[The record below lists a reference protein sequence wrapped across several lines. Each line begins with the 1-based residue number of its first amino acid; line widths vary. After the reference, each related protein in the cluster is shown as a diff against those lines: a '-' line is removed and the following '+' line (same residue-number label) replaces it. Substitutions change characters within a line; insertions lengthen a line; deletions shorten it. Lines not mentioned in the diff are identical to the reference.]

1 MLFFNSF
8 SLADLNISWNDI
20 IYLTILGGICTSFAF
35 VVSVEVMKFISPYNV
50 IMAVNLEPVY
60 SILLALLL
68 FGESE
73 SMNFSFYLGAILII
87 GAVSLD
93 GYLKKK
99 EDKQSIK

>member
-1 MLFFNSF
+1 MLFSDSF
-8 SLADLNISWNDI
+8 TFQDLI
-20 IYLTILGGICTSFAF
+20 IDWTDVLYLIILGGICTSFAF
-35 VVSVEVMKFISPYNV
+35 VVSVEVMKFLSPFNV

-73 SMNFSFYLGAILII
+73 NMNFSFYLGAVIII
-87 GAVSLD
+87 GTVFLD

-99 EDKQSIK
+99 GDKKSIK

>member
-1 MLFFNSF
+1 MFFFNSCSF
-8 SLADLNISWNDI
+8 TELVISWNDI

-35 VVSVEVMKFISPYNV
+35 VISVEVMKFLSPYNV
-50 IMAVNLEPVY
+50 IMAVNLEPIY

-73 SMNFSFYLGAILII
+73 RMNLSFYLGAILII

-99 EDKQSIK
+99 EDKQ